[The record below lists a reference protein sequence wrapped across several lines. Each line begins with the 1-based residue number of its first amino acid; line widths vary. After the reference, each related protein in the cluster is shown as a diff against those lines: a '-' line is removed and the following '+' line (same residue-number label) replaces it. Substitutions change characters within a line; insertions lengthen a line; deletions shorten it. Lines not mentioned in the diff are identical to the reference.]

1 MTTVKKL
8 QIWFQKL
15 SEKFNKMSI
24 DAIAK
29 SIGLATFDGLKDP
42 KEFIK
47 SFKLQSMCFKWDE
60 SEQCEAIQ
68 LLLTDKAEN
77 LFDALTDANK
87 KVIKEIFATLTT
99 NCTTSHEVLLDR
111 FFERRPNKNELL
123 SAYALSLDQ
132 LLKKA
137 MPGLK
142 ANEREMLL
150 RRQLGTYLPEHMRAL
165 ISFNSQKSWEDV
177 LTSIDKA
184 LPHTKALDG
193 YAGSTAGAMSM
204 FNSELGGNIAVKV
217 EPVDINAIEAGRFA
231 GVCNYCKE
239 PGHKIV
245 DCDKARAASRR
256 KESESRHVASSAK
269 TGSSK
274 FDSTKQFS
282 SRDSAYRSNK
292 PRDYSDRYSGN
303 NKQRSSNER
312 RVNTCDLDDEELYES
327 DHHECGGEFR

>member
-1 MTTVKKL
+1 
-8 QIWFQKL
+8 
-15 SEKFNKMSI
+15 MSI

-29 SIGLATFDGLKDP
+29 SIGLARFDGLKDP

-47 SFKLQSMCFKWDE
+47 SFKLQSMCFKWTE
-60 SEQCEAIQ
+60 LEQCEAIQ

-77 LFDALTDANK
+77 LFDALVDDNK
-87 KVIKEIFATLTT
+87 KKIKEIYATLMT

-111 FFERRPNKNELL
+111 FFERRPSKNELL
-123 SAYALSLDQ
+123 SVYALSLDQ

-193 YAGSTAGAMSM
+193 YSGAVSGSMSM
-204 FNSELGGNIAVKV
+204 FNSEMGGNIAVKV
-217 EPVDINAIEAGRFA
+217 EPVEINSVEASRFA

-239 PGHKIV
+239 PGHKV
-245 DCDKARAASRR
+245 ADCDKARAASRR
-256 KESESRHVASSAK
+256 KESESRHSASSAK

-274 FDSTKQFS
+274 FDTTKQFS

-292 PRDYSDRYSGN
+292 PRDYSERYNSG
-303 NKQRSSNER
+303 NKQRQSNDR
-312 RVNTCDLDDEELYES
+312 RVNVCELDDEELYES
-327 DHHECGGEFR
+327 DHYDCGGDR